1 MLKNIIKRVYH
12 FVLYAFAFVIMTSAI
27 FITVVRLALPE
38 IGSYRQQTADWLSE
52 YMNYPVTI
60 SNIDANWN
68 SWTPNLHLHQVSI
81 LDPASN
87 EHILNFDSVLIS
99 IDIFKSL
106 IRSEITPESITV
118 SDLSLTL
125 IRRQDGSVTASKH
138 LPDDFSDDQFNNDAL
153 TKWFLAQKNIL
164 VRRAQITLVD
174 LNKNDNPFLLSD
186 ATLRMRNNDYRTQ
199 IEGTAILPAAY
210 GHILNFALDASG
222 DVLTPD
228 WFGEIYI
235 EGKNINI
242 SPLLAEIENFDIE
255 KHEGAGDIKLWSTWN
270 KAKLRQL
277 EGQINLK
284 ELKLENNHSEA
295 YINNLT
301 GSFSAT
307 RRIDKGIEVTLDI
320 EELVTPNGTWP
331 ESEFSLKKIYDDE
344 HDKYR
349 YITSASYLNLD
360 DVTSFL
366 NVFSDLTD
374 RILPTNDFNITGILQ
389 NSVIKYDPTL
399 DSSERIYIE
408 SEFSQL
414 GTQFNKRHLKLE
426 GLSGQIQGTQ
436 HEGRIRIVSSLAELE
451 LDDLLVHPLIFYEVN
466 TELNWQYKDNSL
478 LLSTELFDAHT
489 QDFGI
494 QLKGNL
500 KYDQNRKHPFV
511 NMLLELSNGEIEK
524 VADYLPK
531 TASEKLSRWLRRSFV
546 TGEIP
551 SAKFVF
557 RGWPEE
563 FPFKNKE
570 GVFQGLAEVIDGTLD
585 YHPSWPPMDRIHAG
599 VMINGDTLKVNA
611 ASGNFFNAE
620 VTNVNII
627 IENLSRKGF
636 KKTAI
641 VNGHINGELKDGLL
655 FIKNSP
661 LQTNPSLKNLPSRNF
676 TGGMGIDLA
685 LEIPLYPAQIPFNGS
700 LILRD
705 ATFARDDIKIELTDL
720 NGTIDFSRGS
730 ITAEGMKANFFNFP
744 VELAIANLE
753 GSPAKTTLSGTADNK
768 FISAQLLRY
777 FPSLAPYTSEIEKR
791 INGSCMWEVSSI
803 NTDPKTNLKI
813 NEQFVIASTLEGLSI
828 DLPAPLS
835 KSEEPAPFRLSL
847 KYPEIDKRETSLH
860 YANILTGLINTSD
873 TNGQKSV
880 TTSLSFGDIATI
892 GNEHIPFSIT
902 GNVDQLNAIEWINF
916 ITDIL
921 SVERQKTGDK
931 VISLD
936 LQVGSLGVVRQNISD
951 VNLKLGNV
959 DSGYHINLN
968 AKDIRGDIYIDRLIN
983 DNPIKI
989 ILEKLI
995 LAKKTSENEEVK
1007 DEINPSSIPP
1017 LEIKISELI
1026 YNDIDLGELNLT
1038 SSKIPNGL
1046 SIDKITFSK
1055 TDMEINGTGTWIIT
1069 NNEPLSKFN
1078 LTLNAASMKTMLETF
1093 NYDIVAIEEGKT
1105 SLTLDA
1111 QWQGTPVDFSLTNLD
1126 GTLLMEINK
1135 GRFTDINPSAGR
1147 LFGLLSLQT
1156 LPRRLS
1162 LDFSDVFG
1170 KGLTFDNIE
1179 GHFNIEN
1186 GNAYTNNLAM
1196 SGPSVNI
1203 DVSGRTGLI
1212 DQDYDQIATIT
1223 PKVSN
1228 SLPVA
1233 SALFGP
1239 VGVGVGAVIYLAS
1252 EIFQSLPEKIDTI
1265 LRKQYTITGAWN
1277 NPQVTKINQ
1286 QEDIDNNG

>member
-1 MLKNIIKRVYH
+1 MLNNIIKRLYH
-12 FVLYAFAFVIMTSAI
+12 FVLYAFAFVVLTSAI
-27 FITVVRLALPE
+27 IITVVRLALPG
-38 IGSYRQQTADWLSE
+38 IGSYRQQTQDWLSE
-52 YMNYPVTI
+52 YMNYPVAI

-99 IDIFKSL
+99 IDIFESL
-106 IRSEITPESITV
+106 FRSEIIPESITV

-125 IRRQDGSVTASKH
+125 IRRQDGSVTASKY
-138 LPDDFSDDQFNNDAL
+138 LPDDFKDKQPGNDAL
-153 TKWFLAQKNIL
+153 TMWFLAQKNIL
-164 VRRAQITLVD
+164 VKRAQITLVD
-174 LNKNDNPFLLSD
+174 LNKNDDPFLLSD
-186 ATLRMRNNDYRTQ
+186 VTLRMRNNDYRTQ
-199 IEGTAILPAAY
+199 IEGKAILPAAY

-228 WFGEIYI
+228 WFGEIYL

-242 SPLLAEIENFDIE
+242 SPLLAEIENFDVE
-255 KHEGAGDIKLWSTWN
+255 KHEGVGDIKLWSTWN

-277 EGQINLK
+277 EGQVNFKKLK
-284 ELKLENNHSEA
+284 FENNNSEA

-307 RRIDKGIEVTLDI
+307 RRIDNGIEVTLEI
-320 EELVTPNGTWP
+320 EELVTANGAWP
-331 ESEFSLKKIYDDE
+331 KSVFSLKKIYDDE
-344 HDKYR
+344 HNKYR
-349 YITSASYLNLD
+349 YITNASYLNLD
-360 DVTSFL
+360 DIDPFL
-366 NVFSDLTD
+366 NLFSHLS
-374 RILPTNDFNITGILQ
+374 NDFLQVSNLELTGSLQ
-389 NSVIKYDPTL
+389 NSVIRYDPTL
-399 DSSERIYIE
+399 EPSERFYIE

-414 GTQFNKRHLKLE
+414 GARFNEPYLKLE

-436 HEGRIRIVSSLAELE
+436 NEGRIHIVSSLAELE

-500 KYDQNRKHPFV
+500 KYDQNRKLPFV

-531 TASEKLSRWLRRSFV
+531 TASEKLSRWLRKSFV

-570 GVFQGLAEVIDGTLD
+570 GVFQGLAEVINGTLD
-585 YHPSWPPMDRIHAG
+585 YHPSWPPMDGIHAG
-599 VMINGDTLKVNA
+599 VMINGDTLTVNS

-620 VTNVNII
+620 VTNVNIV
-627 IENLSRKGF
+627 IENLSMKGF

-641 VNGHINGELKDGLL
+641 VNGHINGDIKDGLL

-705 ATFARDDIKIELTDL
+705 ATFARDDIKIELTEL

-730 ITAEGMKANFFNFP
+730 ITAEGMKAIFFNSP

-753 GSPAKTTLSGTADNK
+753 GSPAKTTLSGIADNK

-813 NEQFVIASTLEGLSI
+813 NEQLVIASTLEGLSI

-835 KSEEPAPFRLSL
+835 KSEEPAPIRLSL

-892 GNEHIPFSIT
+892 GNENIPFSIT
-902 GNVDQLNAIEWINF
+902 GNVDQLNAIEWIKF

-921 SVERQKTGDK
+921 SVERQSH
-931 VISLD
+931 IS
-936 LQVGSLGVVRQNISD
+936 GS
-951 VNLKLGNV
+951 
-959 DSGYHINLN
+959 SGWF
-968 AKDIRGDIYIDRLIN
+968 AG
-983 DNPIKI
+983 
-989 ILEKLI
+989 
-995 LAKKTSENEEVK
+995 SF
-1007 DEINPSSIPP
+1007 S
-1017 LEIKISELI
+1017 SEL
-1026 YNDIDLGELNLT
+1026 L
-1038 SSKIPNGL
+1038 
-1046 SIDKITFSK
+1046 
-1055 TDMEINGTGTWIIT
+1055 
-1069 NNEPLSKFN
+1069 
-1078 LTLNAASMKTMLETF
+1078 
-1093 NYDIVAIEEGKT
+1093 
-1105 SLTLDA
+1105 
-1111 QWQGTPVDFSLTNLD
+1111 
-1126 GTLLMEINK
+1126 
-1135 GRFTDINPSAGR
+1135 
-1147 LFGLLSLQT
+1147 
-1156 LPRRLS
+1156 
-1162 LDFSDVFG
+1162 
-1170 KGLTFDNIE
+1170 
-1179 GHFNIEN
+1179 
-1186 GNAYTNNLAM
+1186 
-1196 SGPSVNI
+1196 
-1203 DVSGRTGLI
+1203 
-1212 DQDYDQIATIT
+1212 
-1223 PKVSN
+1223 
-1228 SLPVA
+1228 
-1233 SALFGP
+1233 
-1239 VGVGVGAVIYLAS
+1239 
-1252 EIFQSLPEKIDTI
+1252 
-1265 LRKQYTITGAWN
+1265 
-1277 NPQVTKINQ
+1277 
-1286 QEDIDNNG
+1286 